1 MASLGYRRGGWE
13 LYYRDPAGRQRVERV
28 PRPGGP
34 KAACSSGRAAGPGR
48 TTAAVA
54 GVRRPGTTGH
64 DLRRVL
70 RAVGGVSTDLEDEAA
85 HRRRPS
91 PAARAAVLGGW
102 PVGDIRPTDIDGWV
116 AQLSRR
122 MGPWSVRVFYSL
134 LRGPLRR
141 AVKDQVITDLCI
153 DIVLP
158 RSRRS
163 ARPPTM
169 CTAVEVDRLVAALAD
184 VGEKYANLRTNG
196 RYAAL
201 VFAGARLGPR
211 WNEAIGLRICD
222 VDLARREVT
231 FGRVVVNQNDSKP
244 FPERGSTTDDWRTVP
259 APTPVIDALAR
270 HIERCVTTPR
280 IGTRSCSPL
289 GTGPIRCG
297 RTSPASCVKLPTA
310 TACVAG
316 GSPG

>member
-1 MASLGYRRGGWE
+1 VYRH
-13 LYYRDPAGRQRVERV
+13 RVAKKPEIR
-28 PRPGGP
+28 
-34 KAACSSGRAAGPGR
+34 KTS
-48 TTAAVA
+48 
-54 GVRRPGTTGH
+54 
-64 DLRRVL
+64 DDVL
-70 RAVGGVSTDLEDEAA
+70 
-85 HRRRPS
+85 
-91 PAARAAVLGGW
+91 
-102 PVGDIRPTDIDGWV
+102 
-116 AQLSRR
+116 
-122 MGPWSVRVFYSL
+122 
-134 LRGPLRR
+134 
-141 AVKDQVITDLCI
+141 
-153 DIVLP
+153 
-158 RSRRS
+158 
-163 ARPPTM
+163 
-169 CTAVEVDRLVAALAD
+169 TAVEVDRLVAALAD